1 MGIRSR
7 ERRMRVLLV
16 LALLC
21 VVVAHGDPE
30 VETLDNYRQG
40 FASVPAAK
48 VALTPGQEALNPDEL
63 LEIAQAA
70 EPSAGVVE
78 LTKKIKGIQG
88 DIKSV
93 ENKADEASADSSKA
107 EEKAAASGP
116 GAKKDAAMKDH
127 IDSGAAAEDAKADL
141 EDKKKQL
148 VDLTIKQHDESKKSA
163 VEANGAASAS
173 SDSDSDSDSDGSSDS
188 FSSGSVGGYGES
200 GAADTGP
207 LFENWLSTFDE
218 KHGDLV
224 RTVQQAFS
232 FSQKIMDGM
241 RAKKEDVHSHM
252 RKVKAAYDKE
262 TKERIAA
269 QERAKE
275 FKEKL
280 KAAKAAE
287 KKAKAAE
294 KSTKDKMQEELQK
307 ADEKEKKAKEQ
318 ITKLQEENQKIRD
331 DCEKKT
337 KEMSKKAKE
346 RLKKSKEKTAKETA
360 RANKLAQE
368 LEAAKEKISELAQEL
383 EAAKAK
389 IAKLEAVVAKQ
400 KEEIE
405 HHKAQER
412 KEKKSHKDTREKLA
426 KAEEK
431 IETLKEKLAQV
442 VAKYNKIKDTLSHI
456 NTVSGQPHRK

>member
-1 MGIRSR
+1 
-7 ERRMRVLLV
+7 MRVLLV

-48 VALTPGQEALNPDEL
+48 VALTPGQEALNREQL

-148 VDLTIKQHDESKKSA
+148 VDLTIQQHDEAKKSA

-173 SDSDSDSDSDGSSDS
+173 AGSDSDSDYDGSSDS
-188 FSSGSVGGYGES
+188 FSSGSAGGYGES

-207 LFENWLSTFDE
+207 LFENWLSSFDE

-307 ADEKEKKAKEQ
+307 
-318 ITKLQEENQKIRD
+318 EEGCGEEAESGGNR
-331 DCEKKT
+331 
-337 KEMSKKAKE
+337 
-346 RLKKSKEKTAKETA
+346 
-360 RANKLAQE
+360 RA
-368 LEAAKEKISELAQEL
+368 SE
-383 EAAKAK
+383 
-389 IAKLEAVVAKQ
+389 
-400 KEEIE
+400 EE
-405 HHKAQER
+405 
-412 KEKKSHKDTREKLA
+412 
-426 KAEEK
+426 
-431 IETLKEKLAQV
+431 V
-442 VAKYNKIKDTLSHI
+442 
-456 NTVSGQPHRK
+456 

>member
-48 VALTPGQEALNPDEL
+48 VALTPGQEALNPEEL

-148 VDLTIKQHDESKKSA
+148 VDLTIQQHDEAKKSA

-173 SDSDSDSDSDGSSDS
+173 AGSDSDSDYDGSSDS
-188 FSSGSVGGYGES
+188 FSSGSAVGYGES

-207 LFENWLSTFDE
+207 LFENWLSSFDK

-269 QERAKE
+269 QERGKE

-307 ADEKEKKAKEQ
+307 ADEKKKKAVEKK
-318 ITKLQEENQKIRD
+318 QKAV
-331 DCEKKT
+331 ET
-337 KEMSKKAKE
+337 EE
-346 RLKKSKEKTAKETA
+346 RLKKKFEKEGKFRTVALSRRRRKRPRSKSPSCRRRTKRSATTA
-360 RANKLAQE
+360 RRRQRRCPRRPRSA
-368 LEAAKEKISELAQEL
+368 
-383 EAAKAK
+383 
-389 IAKLEAVVAKQ
+389 
-400 KEEIE
+400 
-405 HHKAQER
+405 
-412 KEKKSHKDTREKLA
+412 
-426 KAEEK
+426 
-431 IETLKEKLAQV
+431 
-442 VAKYNKIKDTLSHI
+442 
-456 NTVSGQPHRK
+456 

>member
-1 MGIRSR
+1 
-7 ERRMRVLLV
+7 MRVLLV

-48 VALTPGQEALNPDEL
+48 VALTPGQEALNPEEL

-107 EEKAAASGP
+107 GAKAATSEP

-148 VDLTIKQHDESKKSA
+148 VDLTIQQHDEAKKSA

-173 SDSDSDSDSDGSSDS
+173 AGSDSDSDYDGSSDS
-188 FSSGSVGGYGES
+188 FSSGSAGGYGES

-207 LFENWLSTFDE
+207 LFENWLSSFDE

-241 RAKKEDVHSHM
+241 RAKKDDVLSHM

-307 ADEKEKKAKEQ
+307 ADEKKKKAVEKKQKAVETEERLKKKFEKEVKKLLGREIPNCGPIKEKEKKAKEQ

-346 RLKKSKEKTAKETA
+346 RLKKSKE
-360 RANKLAQE
+360 NQ
-368 LEAAKEKISELAQEL
+368 KI
-383 EAAKAK
+383 
-389 IAKLEAVVAKQ
+389 
-400 KEEIE
+400 
-405 HHKAQER
+405 R
-412 KEKKSHKDTREKLA
+412 DDCEKKT
-426 KAEEK
+426 
-431 IETLKEKLAQV
+431 
-442 VAKYNKIKDTLSHI
+442 
-456 NTVSGQPHRK
+456 